1 MMNSARRFALV
12 AAILA
17 SALASTSV
25 SGQQPG
31 KPWAQ
36 APGQAPDLAHYGT
49 WRINL
54 AKTAALNGIVFARGD
69 TFTWMYAPE
78 KDGIRHTVYETYPA
92 PQPTRSY
99 FARLDGQPY
108 PDPHGK
114 GRGLRGCVGDCQEF
128 VRLTPVN
135 RYTVAREVMTKGQYT
150 ERVMWSVSTDGTTL
164 ASVNVMPEDPTQVTV
179 MVFDRVGDAPRATAA
194 R

>member
-1 MMNSARRFALV
+1 MKHYARRCALV
-12 AAILA
+12 AAIVAMALM
-17 SALASTSV
+17 SARV

-54 AKTAALNGIVFARGD
+54 AKTAEINGTRFTRGD
-69 TFTWMYAPE
+69 TFTWIYAPE
-78 KDGIRHTVYETYPA
+78 KDGIRHTIYETYPA

-99 FARLDGQPY
+99 FARVDGQPY

-114 GRGLRGCVGDCQEF
+114 GRGLRGCEGDCQEF

-135 RYTVAREVMTKGQYT
+135 RYTVAREVVTKGQFT
-150 ERVMWSVSTDGTTL
+150 ERVMWSVSTDGKTL
-164 ASVNVMPEDPTQVTV
+164 ANVSVVPEDPTQV
-179 MVFDRVGDAPRATAA
+179 MAMIFDRVADAPKATAA